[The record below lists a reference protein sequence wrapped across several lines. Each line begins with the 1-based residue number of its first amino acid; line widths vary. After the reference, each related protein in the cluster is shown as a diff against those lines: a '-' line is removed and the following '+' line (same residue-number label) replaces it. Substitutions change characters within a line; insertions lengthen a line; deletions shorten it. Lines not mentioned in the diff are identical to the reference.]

1 MIPSFIIAFRE
12 FLEIAI
18 IITIILAAT
27 RGVAGRNFWVIA
39 GIAGGLV
46 GSAVVAVFASNIS
59 DAMEG
64 VGQEIFNAA
73 ILAVAVLMIVWT
85 VVWMQ
90 SHGRALAQKMKQVGK
105 AVSEG
110 ETPLYSIAVV
120 VSLAMWR
127 EGAEIVLFMTGIIS
141 SSQESIF
148 AILIGGVAGAA
159 LAITIGI
166 LLYFGLIKLSSRH
179 LFAVT
184 GWLLILL
191 ACGMSAQVAGYLN
204 AADILPSF
212 GNTWDSSWLLTQ
224 DSIIGKILHVML
236 GYSERPSVMQLIFY
250 VATMVVTVAL
260 IKITRKVKYDE

>member
-1 MIPSFIIAFRE
+1 MIPSFIISFRE

-18 IITIILAAT
+18 IISIILAAT

-39 GIAGGLV
+39 GIAGGLI
-46 GSAVVAVFASNIS
+46 GSAVIAVFAHNIS
-59 DAMEG
+59 EAMEG
-64 VGQEIFNAA
+64 VGQEVFNAA

-105 AVSEG
+105 SVVDG
-110 ETPLYSIAVV
+110 DTPLYSIAVV

-141 SSQESIF
+141 SSEESIF
-148 AILIGGVAGAA
+148 EILIGGMAGAA
-159 LAITIGI
+159 SAITIGA
-166 LLYFGLIKLSSRH
+166 LLYLGLIKLSSRH

-191 ACGMSAQVAGYLN
+191 ACGMSAQIAGYLN
-204 AADILPSF
+204 AADMLPSL
-212 GNTWDSSWLLTQ
+212 GNSWDSSWLLPQ
-224 DSIIGKILHVML
+224 DSIIGKILHAML

-250 VATMVVTVAL
+250 TVTLVATLTL
-260 IKITRKVKYDE
+260 IKITQRAKT